1 MTSRFLAITALTLAL
16 LVPSESPAQGRP
28 PAAEP
33 LGMVI
38 DLQGAATLTEA
49 GRASRLDM
57 LSYLKA
63 QNEIELSPGAAMTI
77 TWYAGS
83 KELRFAG
90 PALLKVRPAGIE
102 VLQGGRPQERTLAD
116 EKIAAGKKLPP
127 RIGQAAITMRSVRPA
142 AGAEATASPA
152 ITPEQLERLRPTA
165 EAALGDWVLYA
176 MALEQV
182 GRTPEAKSVWKKL
195 SAQRPDDP
203 KLRQLAE

>member
-1 MTSRFLAITALTLAL
+1 MTSRFLAIAALTLAL
-16 LVPSESPAQGRP
+16 LTPFGTRAQGRG

-38 DLQGAATLTEA
+38 DLQGVATLTEA
-49 GRASRLDM
+49 GRAARLEM
-57 LSYLKA
+57 LSYLKPL
-63 QNEIELSPGAAMTI
+63 NEIELAAGASMTV
-77 TWYAGS
+77 TWYANS

-116 EKIAAGKKLPP
+116 EKIAAGRKLPP
-127 RIGQAAITMRSVRPA
+127 RIGQAAITMRGVRST
-142 AGAEATASPA
+142 GDAEAAATPA
-152 ITPEQLERLRPTA
+152 ITPEQIERLRPA
-165 EAALGDWVLYA
+165 ADGALGDWVLYA

-182 GRTPEAKSVWKKL
+182 GRTPEAKGVWKKL